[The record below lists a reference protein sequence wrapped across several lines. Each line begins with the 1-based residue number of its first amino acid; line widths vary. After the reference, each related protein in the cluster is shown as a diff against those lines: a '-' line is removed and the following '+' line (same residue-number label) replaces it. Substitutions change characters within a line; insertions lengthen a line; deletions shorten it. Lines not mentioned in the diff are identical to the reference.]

1 MSALRWL
8 HKNEFLVHMFVM
20 IVSFYGIP
28 IAVSLLLYPSF
39 IQPLITAMVSGLI
52 IVAIGAVSFRVAI
65 AATDAVKSAL
75 DRAVLRDITSRPE
88 PMSQPADKIIDYTSP
103 NTLLLDEDVQALKD
117 AVAAMGE
124 VGSAIAPVSESD
136 ANSTSIAPKKRRG
149 RPSKSER
156 GEG

>member
-28 IAVSLLLYPSF
+28 IAVSLLLYPGF
-39 IQPLITAMVSGLI
+39 IQPLITAMVSGFI

-75 DRAVLRDITSRPE
+75 DRAALRDIGSHEASSPR
-88 PMSQPADKIIDYTSP
+88 DRDNVIDYTSS
-103 NTLLLDEDVQALKD
+103 NVLVVEENLSALRE
-117 AVAAMGE
+117 AVASMGE

-149 RPSKSER
+149 RPSRAER